1 MARCNVR
8 LETALRTQ
16 KSVLHVLN
24 ISVGG
29 AEKRV
34 SEVRKFVQVWVQGS
48 LFLKAVFLFY
58 YPVKLFVCSLILSHS
73 EIDGQIS
80 VLNIFPMSFKPFFFI
95 LPLRCF
101 SSRFF
106 VHIFD
111 QCKFCIDLILLPYI
125 FSEKSTKSNKWS
137 DEGFNFTGAPL
148 IIAGT
153 NIFDCQHSKERKVIA
168 KKSKRKEIKR
178 R

>member
-24 ISVGG
+24 MSVGG

-34 SEVRKFVQVWVQGS
+34 CEVRKFVQVWVQGS

-80 VLNIFPMSFKPFFFI
+80 VLNIFPMSFKPFKILSFCPCGAFLHASLCIFLINANFVLIWFCYHIYFLKKVRYQMNGLMKASI
-95 LPLRCF
+95 LPVF
-101 SSRFF
+101 
-106 VHIFD
+106 H
-111 QCKFCIDLILLPYI
+111 
-125 FSEKSTKSNKWS
+125 
-137 DEGFNFTGAPL
+137 
-148 IIAGT
+148 
-153 NIFDCQHSKERKVIA
+153 
-168 KKSKRKEIKR
+168 
-178 R
+178 